1 MKLQVYKIFLVALVI
16 GLWTLTSCQK
26 DPNDQGT
33 EFAPQMYLSKS
44 YEPYTQT
51 EVNPLNPLGINMRS
65 PAQNTI
71 PRRKFNPEFELED
84 SLGNTTK
91 IVDVMYYNISRDD
104 AGRELASKTLRNP
117 LPITEKTLAEG
128 KALYNSYC
136 SACHG
141 AAGEGDGKVSQ
152 KYKGVANLKGSA
164 YANLT
169 AGHIFHVITNGKG
182 LMWPHGSQLNADER
196 WKVVHFVH
204 QLMGKIPEDLSTLKS
219 KPAKQVEFKAEKGA
233 SFVLNN
239 VLFETGSAV
248 LKAESKQEL
257 DRLIKFL
264 KDNPQVSGEI
274 DGHTDNAGNAEANK
288 KLSEERAKSVFE
300 YLTKA
305 GITPERLAYKGFGDT
320 QPKGDNKTEEG
331 KATNRRIEFKVLD
344 IKQS

>member
-1 MKLQVYKIFLVALVI
+1 MVYPRNQKKKSFNNSKLTKNMKPQIYKIFIIVLGV
-16 GLWTLTSCQK
+16 GLWTLTSCQR
-26 DPNDQGT
+26 DPNDPGT

-51 EVNPLNPLGINMRS
+51 EANSLNPLGINMRS

-71 PRRKFNPEFELED
+71 PRRRFNPEFELED
-84 SLGNTTK
+84 SLGKVTRV
-91 IVDVMYYNISRDD
+91 VDVMYYNISRDD
-104 AGRELASKTLRNP
+104 AGREIASKTLKNP

-128 KALYNSYC
+128 KALYTSYC

-204 QLMGKIPEDLSTLKS
+204 QLMGKIPADLSAPVDDKQDGKVPTDSTMKGENTKQALK
-219 KPAKQVEFKAEKGA
+219 Q
-233 SFVLNN
+233 
-239 VLFETGSAV
+239 
-248 LKAESKQEL
+248 
-257 DRLIKFL
+257 
-264 KDNPQVSGEI
+264 
-274 DGHTDNAGNAEANK
+274 
-288 KLSEERAKSVFE
+288 
-300 YLTKA
+300 
-305 GITPERLAYKGFGDT
+305 ITPKKTNNKG
-320 QPKGDNKTEEG
+320 
-331 KATNRRIEFKVLD
+331 
-344 IKQS
+344 